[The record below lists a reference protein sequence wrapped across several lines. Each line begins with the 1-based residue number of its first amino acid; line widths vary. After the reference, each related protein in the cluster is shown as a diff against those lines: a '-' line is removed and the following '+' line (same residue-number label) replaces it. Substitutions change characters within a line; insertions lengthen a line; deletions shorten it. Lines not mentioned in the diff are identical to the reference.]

1 MVLCRTVFNSR
12 GDILL
17 RQGTVLSERY
27 LDILR
32 TRGYT
37 SVLVADPDTEDIVI
51 SDILSERVRAAVT
64 SEVAQLYGG
73 VWGEED
79 TKKVAEMMSRLRANI
94 VDMVEEVM
102 EGETMISLQAMRAQ
116 DTYLFDH
123 SIDGTIVALL
133 IGRRLG
139 YDRSA
144 LQRLAAGSIGRDI
157 GMMKVPLEIREKTTA
172 LTPEEWTL
180 VRQHTELG
188 FLILRK
194 ARPGSVIPNAV
205 ALQHHERQDGLG
217 YPQGL
222 WGTNKISREP
232 VGPGRLI
239 LDAEITAVAD
249 VYDALGAD
257 RPHRPA
263 LSSERVAV
271 ELLRLA
277 GGHLNRA
284 IVEQLLWILP
294 LFPIGS
300 EILLRTGPYQG
311 YRGVVVAVS
320 AEDLARPVV
329 RVLYNRGGMRIPPF
343 EIDLRKDPSTL
354 AGISLRSNT
363 RT

>member
-37 SVLVADPDTEDIVI
+37 SVLVADPDTEDVII

-79 TKKVAEMMSRLRANI
+79 TRKVAEMMSRLRANI
-94 VDMVEEVM
+94 VDMVEEVL

-144 LQRLAAGSIGRDI
+144 LQRLAAGSISRDI
-157 GMMKVPLEIREKTTA
+157 GMMKVPLEIREKTST

-194 ARPGSVIPNAV
+194 TRPGSVLPNAV

-222 WGTNKISREP
+222 WGTNKISRDP

-249 VYDALGAD
+249 VYDARGRD
-257 RPHRPA
+257 RPFRPA
-263 LSSERVAV
+263 FRPDRVV
-271 ELLRLA
+271 RMLGRLA
-277 GGHLNRA
+277 GTHLNRE
-284 IVEQLLWILP
+284 IVAHFLAVLPIYPLGASVQILS
-294 LFPIGS
+294 GAY
-300 EILLRTGPYQG
+300 ER
-311 YRGVVVAVS
+311 YRGVVS
-320 AEDLARPVV
+320 GIDPEHLNQPTI
-329 RVLYNRGGMRIPPF
+329 RVLYSPIGEAIDPIELDIARDPAILSCMPLRG
-343 EIDLRKDPSTL
+343 E
-354 AGISLRSNT
+354 AE
-363 RT
+363 